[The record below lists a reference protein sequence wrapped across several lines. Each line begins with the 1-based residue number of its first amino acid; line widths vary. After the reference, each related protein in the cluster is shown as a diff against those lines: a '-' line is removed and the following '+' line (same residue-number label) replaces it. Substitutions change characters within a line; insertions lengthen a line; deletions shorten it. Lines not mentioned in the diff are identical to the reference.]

1 MPNGEQFNLSPG
13 DHNILQKEIV
23 EEFAPIFA
31 PGSQLLYLG
40 DTANKFLHIEK
51 EKLEGL
57 KFPPV
62 SHDKLPDVVLYSQQK
77 NWVYFIEAVTSHGPI
92 SPKRRLE
99 LLDIVKDS
107 DVKPVFVTAF
117 LTTQDFKQF
126 VTEVS
131 WETEVWIAEQPKH
144 MIHLNGDKFMGPRY

>member
-1 MPNGEQFNLSPG
+1 MKLQYERQRNLVSVPIILPNGEQFNLSPG

-126 VTEVS
+126 VTEV
-131 WETEVWIAEQPKH
+131 
-144 MIHLNGDKFMGPRY
+144 